1 MKIVVDA
8 MGGDLAP
15 AVNVQGAIDAL
26 RAFPDVEI
34 ALVGRRDDIRACL
47 GEYADVADR
56 LEIVDAPDVITTH
69 EHPVMALRKK
79 PQSSLVVGMNL
90 VRAKEAEAF
99 VSAGSTGAI
108 MAGAMFKIGRID
120 GIERPALA
128 PVLPAPKKPLMLID
142 AGANVDCHPEWL
154 VQFGLMGSVYMEKVM
169 GVKAP
174 QVGIINIGEEAEKG
188 DDLTKKTYELMT
200 QGQPYQFAG
209 NVEAREILSGQVDV
223 LACDGFVGNVVL
235 KYTEG
240 MAGTMFGMIKT
251 GLMGSLRGKIGAL
264 LCKPVF
270 REIKHSM
277 DSTEVGGAPLLGVEG
292 AVVKAH
298 GNSNARAI
306 FCAIRQARKMV
317 EGRVVEIIGREVT
330 NLVLAQDAQQEQQ

>member
-15 AVNVQGAIDAL
+15 GVNVQGAIDAL
-26 RAFPDVEI
+26 REFPDVSI
-34 ALVGRRDDIRACL
+34 VLVGRKDEVRACL

-56 LEIVDAPDVITTH
+56 LEIVDAPDVITTD

-79 PQSSLVVGMNL
+79 PRSSLVMGMNL
-90 VRAKEAEAF
+90 VREGQAEAI

-108 MAGAMFKIGRID
+108 MAGAMFRIGRIE

-128 PVLPAPKKPLMLID
+128 PVLPAPGRPLMLID
-142 AGANVDCHPEWL
+142 SGANVDCKPEWL

-169 GVKAP
+169 GVRAP
-174 QVGIINIGEEAEKG
+174 EVGLINIGVEAEKG
-188 DDLTKKTYELMT
+188 DNLTRQTFELMS
-200 QGQPYQFAG
+200 QGQPYRFAG
-209 NVEAREILSGQVDV
+209 NVEAREILSGQADV
-223 LACDGFVGNVVL
+223 LVCDGFVGNVVL

-240 MAGTMFGMIKT
+240 MASTMFSMIKD
-251 GLMGSLRGKIGAL
+251 GLMASTRGKLGAL
-264 LCKPVF
+264 LSKPAF
-270 REIKHSM
+270 RQIKRSM

-317 EGRVVEIIGREVT
+317 EGQVVGIIRREVT
-330 NLVLAQDAQQEQQ
+330 NLVLAQEEQQKD

>member
-15 AVNVQGAIDAL
+15 GVNVQGAIDAL
-26 RAFPDVEI
+26 RAFADVQI
-34 ALVGRRDDIRACL
+34 VLVGRKDEIRACM

-79 PQSSLVVGMNL
+79 PQSSLVVGMNI

-174 QVGIINIGEEAEKG
+174 QVGLLNIGEEAEKG
-188 DDLTKKTYELMT
+188 DDLTKKAYALMSKD
-200 QGQPYQFAG
+200 QPYRFSG

-240 MAGTMFGMIKT
+240 MASEMFGMIKT
-251 GLMGSLRGKIGAL
+251 GLMASLRGKIGAV

-270 REIKHSM
+270 RSIKHAM

-298 GNSNARAI
+298 GNSNARAM

-317 EGRVVEIIGREVT
+317 EGQVVEIIRREVT
-330 NLVLAQDAQQEQQ
+330 NLVLAQDVQP